1 MKNIVFVDSDGTVY
15 SFPQDKLLAVKGAG
29 VAVAFCFNSDDNS
42 EIYQV
47 LVACLDNLSFF
58 RDFQDQLSYSKQE
71 SIVVLDAV
79 KNYSFSNHITKTSE
93 VAFSAITSPVVFNN
107 SINTQYTVSAGT
119 LTAVDDLQFGGAL
132 ISGSTSPPTVLRS
145 DAGDISVEGSDNAG
159 IITIDTAILSANG
172 EITVAYTG
180 DNYDKRIPI
189 ISSNASIDLIQQ
201 NADGFQVRALV
212 NLPVGFTFNYF
223 TVVI

>member
-29 VAVAFCFNSDDNS
+29 VAVAFFFNSDDNS

-47 LVACLDNLSFF
+47 VVLCTDNLSFF

-132 ISGSTSPPTVLRS
+132 ISGSTLPPTVLRS
-145 DAGDISVEGSDNAG
+145 DGGDISVEGSDNAG
-159 IITIDTAILSANG
+159 IITIDTSGLLANG
-172 EITVAYTG
+172 TITVSYTG
-180 DNYDKRIPI
+180 DDYDKRIPI
-189 ISSNASIDLIQQ
+189 ISSNISISLVSQ
-201 NADGFQVRALV
+201 NASGFQVRALAD
-212 NLPVGFTFNYF
+212 LPVGFTFNYF